1 MSATTK
7 DVAQV
12 KRGTSFLR
20 LKRDHVKKDRP
31 SKDAPGDA
39 STTSPTSPSS
49 SSPSSSSSSSLPAVP
64 EDPAPDGEI
73 IGPASGGGGD
83 GSVGRAGGVGL
94 VEQLLAEADRKRF
107 KLREVEDKRASM
119 MGSMAPISLRDPP
132 PTRFASSDALPP
144 PSATTSPSPSSSSSS
159 SSLAPSSSPRST
171 SVSNLSGAAGDR
183 HTFVRSPFADAGRHV
198 APGPGAGAP
207 ALPPKRVGGGV
218 AHSLPA
224 MTSVAALKQQ
234 PSPRSNN
241 GLHHEIDSATTTTS
255 TTRSSSPGSSP
266 RVSPPPS
273 SLSSEAAVSSLASS
287 QSLLVSSPRS
297 GEAVDPVLQ
306 QQRLRQ
312 QVVEELVNTETDYVR
327 DLKLILSVFYMPL
340 KSRGILGNAE
350 LQSIFSN
357 LSVLL
362 NVNEQ
367 LERALAD
374 MRAKKDDK
382 VGHIFLETADY
393 FKMYT
398 QYCANQE
405 NCIRTMDLL
414 EKKNKPFAKFL
425 DECAE
430 NPATRSLSFNAF
442 LIKPIQ
448 RICKY
453 PLLLR
458 ELLKYTPEE
467 HPDHAQAKAALE
479 KVQGVVE
486 EVNKKKRD
494 SENLQKILEI
504 QGQIS
509 NISELGQSLV
519 KPGRQFLREMT
530 CSKISSQGKTQ
541 ERHLFLFSDLLVFAS
556 STLFQ
561 QKISEFKSTIKGK
574 ASVSNSRKIYLYK
587 SAIPLKRCS
596 AWSIPDTDTAQH
608 GFEILLMDGDKKIV
622 TLYCKT
628 ADEKDEWLA
637 HMTER
642 VKFYQDK
649 ANNKKQ
655 DGAAGTVKLAAP
667 SALSQSHIP
676 VVPDDS
682 SSSSSLSAPLP
693 RPKKI
698 TGKTRTRLPTQMFE
712 GADLVLTGDDQQPAS
727 PRSGSSS
734 PSSASASPAGSLI
747 GGMVGH
753 DDAPATT
760 MVGPFVVASSSSQ
773 SVAVRPLLSSGS
785 LIVSGSHA
793 VLPNTVASRD
803 TTEADA
809 VLCDLQSSSS
819 TSRSRK
825 DRRAPVLLEK
835 RSLDVEMER
844 IEASSSHDHLEPV
857 PDHAAASAEP
867 RQPLSRAGSGIVP
880 VADGHNRLRGN
891 TLEPGAGAAAL
902 PSPSSADGAS
912 PRGTTASAASD
923 LVSPRRATLST
934 ATAVPPLR
942 ASSGTLS
949 AAADNGP
956 TPSPGSGGSSSSAAR
971 SPRRTFSCH
980 PSPAPSDPAAAAAAS
995 TPSTAAAAGPPPSP
1009 AATPSP
1015 GSGGPSSA
1023 AAAGRG
1029 RAPPPPSTAS
1039 KPRFTMTSGGGGG
1052 KPPVVGTTNPL
1063 PLAAFGQMA
1072 EPAPFPSSP
1081 SSSSLPESPSPP
1093 PSGGSS
1099 STSAPSSPSPSSTLS
1114 PPAGQQSAAAGS
1126 GDAGFRSRV
1135 SYYTPN
1141 PITDDAST
1149 TTSRATRPRGGPR
1162 GRGRG

>member
-327 DLKLILSVFYMPL
+327 DLKLILSVPYSSLPLLAPLRFAHFLFFRSFFPSFFLSLALSFRSCAQVFYMPL

-382 VGHIFLETADY
+382 VGHIFLETVLLHIHHARRRALCVCHFSGTQHQPRQADY

-425 DECAE
+425 D
-430 NPATRSLSFNAF
+430 
-442 LIKPIQ
+442 
-448 RICKY
+448 
-453 PLLLR
+453 
-458 ELLKYTPEE
+458 
-467 HPDHAQAKAALE
+467 
-479 KVQGVVE
+479 V
-486 EVNKKKRD
+486 
-494 SENLQKILEI
+494 
-504 QGQIS
+504 
-509 NISELGQSLV
+509 
-519 KPGRQFLREMT
+519 
-530 CSKISSQGKTQ
+530 
-541 ERHLFLFSDLLVFAS
+541 RHH
-556 STLFQ
+556 T
-561 QKISEFKSTIKGK
+561 
-574 ASVSNSRKIYLYK
+574 
-587 SAIPLKRCS
+587 
-596 AWSIPDTDTAQH
+596 H
-608 GFEILLMDGDKKIV
+608 
-622 TLYCKT
+622 
-628 ADEKDEWLA
+628 
-637 HMTER
+637 
-642 VKFYQDK
+642 
-649 ANNKKQ
+649 
-655 DGAAGTVKLAAP
+655 
-667 SALSQSHIP
+667 
-676 VVPDDS
+676 
-682 SSSSSLSAPLP
+682 
-693 RPKKI
+693 
-698 TGKTRTRLPTQMFE
+698 
-712 GADLVLTGDDQQPAS
+712 QP
-727 PRSGSSS
+727 
-734 PSSASASPAGSLI
+734 
-747 GGMVGH
+747 
-753 DDAPATT
+753 
-760 MVGPFVVASSSSQ
+760 
-773 SVAVRPLLSSGS
+773 
-785 LIVSGSHA
+785 
-793 VLPNTVASRD
+793 
-803 TTEADA
+803 
-809 VLCDLQSSSS
+809 
-819 TSRSRK
+819 
-825 DRRAPVLLEK
+825 
-835 RSLDVEMER
+835 
-844 IEASSSHDHLEPV
+844 
-857 PDHAAASAEP
+857 
-867 RQPLSRAGSGIVP
+867 
-880 VADGHNRLRGN
+880 
-891 TLEPGAGAAAL
+891 
-902 PSPSSADGAS
+902 
-912 PRGTTASAASD
+912 
-923 LVSPRRATLST
+923 
-934 ATAVPPLR
+934 
-942 ASSGTLS
+942 
-949 AAADNGP
+949 
-956 TPSPGSGGSSSSAAR
+956 
-971 SPRRTFSCH
+971 
-980 PSPAPSDPAAAAAAS
+980 
-995 TPSTAAAAGPPPSP
+995 
-1009 AATPSP
+1009 
-1015 GSGGPSSA
+1015 
-1023 AAAGRG
+1023 
-1029 RAPPPPSTAS
+1029 
-1039 KPRFTMTSGGGGG
+1039 
-1052 KPPVVGTTNPL
+1052 
-1063 PLAAFGQMA
+1063 
-1072 EPAPFPSSP
+1072 
-1081 SSSSLPESPSPP
+1081 
-1093 PSGGSS
+1093 
-1099 STSAPSSPSPSSTLS
+1099 
-1114 PPAGQQSAAAGS
+1114 
-1126 GDAGFRSRV
+1126 
-1135 SYYTPN
+1135 
-1141 PITDDAST
+1141 
-1149 TTSRATRPRGGPR
+1149 
-1162 GRGRG
+1162 